1 MPCRIKCGRRQIDG
15 EGVAR
20 FQNGWVDWLS
30 AAQRK
35 SYAAAIPVGRFGR
48 PEEAAELAL
57 FLAGNDWVTGQ
68 TYVLDGGES
77 RV

>member
-1 MPCRIKCGRRQIDG
+1 MRR
-15 EGVAR
+15 
-20 FQNGWVDWLS
+20 
-30 AAQRK
+30 
-35 SYAAAIPVGRFGR
+35 SYRGATPVGRFGK
-48 PEEAAELAL
+48 PEEAAELAM